1 MKPLKGSATV
11 NCITERRGKM
21 ADSKV
26 AVKITYIFKDGTKEV
41 RESDVTLK
49 DLAAWLDGHQF
60 SQAKFSCKV
69 EAD

>member
-1 MKPLKGSATV
+1 
-11 NCITERRGKM
+11 M

-60 SQAKFSCKV
+60 SQAMFSCEV